1 MQIKYIL
8 SDKEM
13 KHAQN
18 VYLSRFSCCFFVVV
32 VVNVAVVQFDLIQ
45 LESSIFFMFP
55 IEKC

>member
-1 MQIKYIL
+1 
-8 SDKEM
+8 M

-18 VYLSRFSCCFFVVV
+18 VYLSRFSCCFVVVV